1 MGTLIGD
8 VVLIKVEENEKG
20 KWNIRILEDLNKRKD
35 DVIKTVMLR
44 SKKTRDH

>member
-8 VVLIKVEENEKG
+8 VVLIKVEENKKG
-20 KWNIRILEDLNKRKD
+20 KWNIRILEDLNKGNND
-35 DVIKTVMLR
+35 IIQTVMLR